1 MQSEELVDCALTCEA
16 NRRLL
21 DTYEG
26 FIRRY
31 NPDVGELLR
40 HLEAR
45 LEPEGFKQ
53 LRHACMS
60 QPCIFDAGDLQRVA
74 AYADFVSEVLLQDQ
88 PLPVEVRIEGWKAY
102 CLFPSEFSLLGTVVG
117 RPLLWVHDE
126 VWAVDRFHDG
136 GKNLGLCGQVLG
148 RSKFVTPCE
157 KMPTSKSAALDA
169 LGLRGYAA
177 FDKPGTLYV
186 VCAKLS
192 PALLLQANPLV
203 PLLYKVGSAT
213 DQNATSPESW
223 ATELHFQEGA
233 MPGFTSGLKAE
244 LVINTFQLA
253 ATSAS
258 EMSLAGVTCTELA
271 DE

>member
-1 MQSEELVDCALTCEA
+1 M
-16 NRRLL
+16 
-21 DTYEG
+21 
-26 FIRRY
+26 
-31 NPDVGELLR
+31 
-40 HLEAR
+40 
-45 LEPEGFKQ
+45 
-53 LRHACMS
+53 
-60 QPCIFDAGDLQRVA
+60 
-74 AYADFVSEVLLQDQ
+74 
-88 PLPVEVRIEGWKAY
+88 RIEGWKAY
-102 CLFPSEFSLLGTVVG
+102 CLFPPEFSLLGSIVG

-126 VWAVDRFHDG
+126 DWAIARFRDG
-136 GKNLGLCGQVLG
+136 GKDLGLCGQVIG

-157 KMPTSKSAALDA
+157 KMPTSKGAALHA
-169 LGLRGYAA
+169 LGLQGYAT

-192 PALLLQANPLV
+192 PALLVQANPLV

-213 DQNATSPESW
+213 DERATSPESW

-258 EMSLAGVTCTELA
+258 EISLAGVTCVELA